1 MRDLLNGFHDAVRQ
15 LKKSPGLTAI
25 AIITLALSTG
35 ANTTI
40 FSIVDAV
47 MLRPL
52 PYTQPQQLVEVERT
66 NRGIVEP
73 SGVSYPEFFD
83 WRLQNHTL
91 EHLVSYHDKTFTL
104 TGVARAVQL
113 DGEVVSW
120 DLLPMLGIGPELGR
134 GFTEQEE
141 KRGTRVALISH
152 SLWESQFAA
161 DKSVLGRSISLS
173 GQLYTIIGVMPSS
186 FRFPVDQPLKSVWT
200 TLAVD
205 DDASNG
211 RTPAVAS
218 RSLRWLNVM
227 GRLKPGIRVAQA
239 DQDLKLIAAHLA
251 KEYPDKN
258 GQQISARVE
267 THLAAVL
274 GDTRTLL
281 VVVLCAVAL
290 VLLIACGNIAN
301 LLLVRVRDR
310 QREIALLSAL
320 GAGWGRI
327 LWQMLAESLTLGV
340 AGGLAGCSFA
350 FLCTPAV
357 LRLIPD
363 SIPRAADAGVDL
375 RVLGFALLVSLAAGL
390 ICGIFPAVAAT
401 RTDLVSTLKEGG
413 SANISGH

>member
-1 MRDLLNGFHDAVRQ
+1 MRDLLNGLDHAVRQ
-15 LKKSPGLTAI
+15 LKKSLGLTTI
-25 AIITLALSTG
+25 VIITLALAIG

-52 PYTQPQQLVEVERT
+52 PYAKPQQLVEVERT

-104 TGVARAVQL
+104 TGVARAAQL

-120 DLLPMLGIGPELGR
+120 DLLPMLGISPELGR

-161 DKSVLGRSISLS
+161 DTSMLGRSISLS
-173 GQLYTIIGVMPSS
+173 GTPYTIIGVMPSS
-186 FRFPVDQPLKSVWT
+186 FRFPIDQPLKSVWT
-200 TLAVD
+200 TLSVD
-205 DDASNG
+205 ADDPGNG

-218 RSLRWLNVM
+218 RSLHMLNVI
-227 GRLKPGIRVAQA
+227 GRLKPGIAVAQA
-239 DQDLKLIAAHLA
+239 DQDLKVIAAHLA

-267 THLAAVL
+267 TYLAAVL

-281 VVVLCAVAL
+281 AVVLGAVAL

-301 LLLVRVRDR
+301 ILLVRVRDR
-310 QREIALLSAL
+310 QREIAVLSAL
-320 GAGWGRI
+320 GAGRGRI
-327 LWQMLAESLTLGV
+327 IWQLLAESLTLGV
-340 AGGLAGCSFA
+340 AGGLAGCGLA

-357 LRLIPD
+357 LCLIPG
-363 SIPRAADAGVDL
+363 SVPRAADAGVDL
-375 RVLGFALLVSLAAGL
+375 RVLGFALLVSLVSGL
-390 ICGIFPAVAAT
+390 ICGIFPAVAAS
-401 RTDLVSTLKEGG
+401 RTDLVSTLK
-413 SANISGH
+413 